1 MKDITDKYST
11 CSDCLKV
18 INELEKS
25 LLLRSSDR
33 ALIDTQFNG
42 GRPFTPEE
50 EEEHQ
55 IQVNANFLEGY
66 KIAQNGITQMNG
78 ALLYKPRFFEV
89 RCAAG
94 KITKRREWGEY
105 FTTNIHKPLKR
116 KKSGR
121 KFNNLMQNRDAALV
135 LHGVGPLHWKND
147 HSWMPSFVSLDDLLI
162 PTDTPLEMSD
172 ELGHFGVNTW
182 VTAWQLYSNSQL
194 ETTPGWNKKLAM
206 KVLQALLT
214 SHNFTPDY
222 FNDYAAPE
230 KQQSLW
236 KQRSAYLNSDA
247 IPKVKLTTFYHQDH
261 ETGKWWRK
269 VLVRENQSISV
280 QAIDS
285 DQFLFQSKNPFAD
298 SIEQI
303 LHIQYGDGSVVAPF
317 KYRSVRGLGVLLY
330 SVIELMNRLRCQFT
344 QHVFANLVP
353 LLRVENPQDQDRP
366 KLLQMQPY
374 AVVDQ
379 GVSFVKQD
387 ERHQIDPRL
396 VETNMNEFRQLMTES
411 SASYVQD
418 IDNGAGKEQTLGE
431 AQIKLQSAN
440 KIVAGMLQ
448 SAYIQEEFLYE
459 EIIRRFLNPTNDEPE
474 ATKFREECRRDGIP
488 DELMKDPDNW
498 VVELTKAAGSG
509 DQTLAKQ
516 EVAALMQI
524 APQLDPT
531 SQRKVRRDF
540 ISVMTGNPDKANDLV
555 PEERISMTDGRK
567 AADSQFGTLMAGG
580 VVGTIE
586 GIEQVDYIAAML
598 GSMDAVIGRIH
609 QTDDVGT
616 PADVR
621 GLNAV
626 AAVVEEHIK
635 ILAQDPNEKEA
646 VTAAGQALGKMMND
660 VKAFQQRQEEAAK
673 ASQQDPEV
681 MAQLEMDKVA
691 AAQAMHIAEQK
702 SQQAMQ
708 QKQATFEQKMNQ
720 DLQKHSLA
728 MQQMSLDNQA
738 AMQQAQVEAQA
749 QSLKISSEIAA
760 QRAKSEA
767 EISLMLEKASVEI
780 ETMKAKAEA
789 DIANAKKRAEAAP
802 AESAS
807 SEK

>member
-1 MKDITDKYST
+1 MNEQTDKYST
-11 CSDCLKV
+11 PSDCLKV

-25 LLLRSSDR
+25 ILTRSTDR
-33 ALIDTQFNG
+33 ALINTQFNG

-66 KIAQNGITQMNG
+66 KIAQNAITQMNG
-78 ALLYKPRFFEV
+78 ALLYKDRFFNV
-89 RCAAG
+89 RCAG
-94 KITKRREWGEY
+94 GQVTKRREWGEF
-105 FTTNIHKPLKR
+105 FTINIHKPLKR

-121 KFNNLMQNRDAALV
+121 KFNNLMQNRNAALV
-135 LHGVGPLHWKND
+135 LHGVGPVYWKND
-147 HSWMPSFVSLDDLLI
+147 HSWMPSFVALDDLLI

-172 ELGHFGVNTW
+172 ELGHFGINAW
-182 VTAWQLYSNSQL
+182 ITAWQLYSNTQL
-194 ETTPGWNKKLAM
+194 ETTPGWNKPMAM
-206 KVLQALLT
+206 KVLQALL
-214 SHNFTPDY
+214 SSQNFTPDY
-222 FNDYAAPE
+222 FNDYGAPE
-230 KQQSLW
+230 KQESLW

-247 IPKVKLTTFYHQDH
+247 IPKVKITIFFHQDP

-269 VLVRENQSISV
+269 VLVRENQSITV
-280 QAIDS
+280 QAINTNE
-285 DQFLFQSKNPFAD
+285 FLFKSEYTFAD
-298 SIEQI
+298 SIEEV
-303 LHIQYGDGSVVAPF
+303 LHIQFGDGSVVAPF

-344 QHVFANLVP
+344 QHVFSNLVP

-366 KLLQMQPY
+366 KFLQMQAY
-374 AVVDQ
+374 SVVPQ
-379 GVSFVKQD
+379 GVAFVRQE

-411 SASYVQD
+411 SAAYVQD
-418 IDNGAGKEQTLGE
+418 IDNGTGKEQTLGE

-440 KIVAGMLQ
+440 RIVAGMLQ
-448 SAYIQEEFLYE
+448 SAYIQEGFLYE
-459 EIIRRFLNPTNDEPE
+459 EIIRRFINPTNDEPE
-474 ATKFREECRRDGIP
+474 AVKFREACRRDQIP
-488 DELMKDPDNW
+488 DELMADPDNW
-498 VVELTKAAGSG
+498 IVEITKAPGSG

-516 EVAALMQI
+516 EVAALMGI

-540 ISVMTGNPDKANDLV
+540 IAVMTENPDKANDLV
-555 PEERISMTDGRK
+555 PEEQPTVTSGRK
-567 AADSQFGTLMAGG
+567 AAEDVFGTLMQGAPVG
-580 VVGTIE
+580 VRE
-586 GIEQVDYIAAML
+586 GIEQRDYVAAML
-598 GSMDAVIGRIH
+598 ALMEAVVSRIH
-609 QTDDVGT
+609 KTDDVGT
-616 PADVR
+616 PMDVIGLNTAAADV
-621 GLNAV
+621 
-626 AAVVEEHIK
+626 EQHIQ

-646 VTAAGQALGKMMND
+646 VTAAGKELGKMMND

-691 AAQAMHIAEQK
+691 AAQDMHISEQK

-720 DLQKHSLA
+720 DMQKHSLA

-738 AMQQAQVEAQA
+738 AMQQAQADAQA
-749 QSLKISSEIAA
+749 QSLKVSSEIAA

-767 EISLMLEKASVEI
+767 EISLMLQKAEVEI
-780 ETMKAKAEA
+780 ANMQAKAEA
-789 DIANAKKRAEAAP
+789 EIANAKKRAEEAPEPAAK
-802 AESAS
+802 E
-807 SEK
+807 

>member
-1 MKDITDKYST
+1 MNESTDKYST
-11 CSDCLKV
+11 PGDVLKV
-18 INELEKS
+18 ISEIEKS
-25 LLLRSSDR
+25 LLPRSVDR
-33 ALIDTQFNG
+33 ALINNQFNG
-42 GRPFTPEE
+42 SRPFTPEE

-66 KIAQNGITQMNG
+66 KIAQNAVTQMNG
-78 ALLYKPRFFEV
+78 ALLYKDRFFNA
-89 RCAAG
+89 RCNGG
-94 KITKRREWGEY
+94 KATKRREWGEY
-105 FTTNIHKPLKR
+105 FTANIHKPLKR

-121 KFNNLMQNRDAALV
+121 KFNHLMQNRNAALV

-147 HSWMPSFVSLDDLLI
+147 HSWMPTFVGLDDLLI

-182 VTAWQLYSNSQL
+182 ITAWQLYSNSQL
-194 ETTPGWNKKLAM
+194 ETTPGWNKPLAM

-214 SHNFTPDY
+214 SRNFTPDY
-222 FNDYAAPE
+222 FNDFGAPE
-230 KQQSLW
+230 KQESLW

-247 IPKVKLTTFYHQDH
+247 IPKVKLTTFYHQDQ
-261 ETGKWWRK
+261 ETGEWWRK
-269 VLVRENQSISV
+269 VLVRENQAISV
-280 QAIDS
+280 QAINPDE
-285 DQFLFQSKNPFAD
+285 FLFEGKTTFAE
-298 SIEQI
+298 SIERV
-303 LHIQYGDGSVVAPF
+303 LHIQFGDGSVVAPF

-374 AVVDQ
+374 AVVEQ

-418 IDNGAGKEQTLGE
+418 IDNGTGREQTLGE

-440 KIVAGMLQ
+440 RIVAGMLQ
-448 SAYIQEEFLYE
+448 GAYIQEEFLYE
-459 EIIRRFLNPTNDEPE
+459 EIIRRFLNATNDEPE
-474 ATKFREECRRDGIP
+474 AVKFRADCRRDGIP
-488 DELMKDPDNW
+488 DDLMADPDNW
-498 VVELTKAAGSG
+498 IVELTKAAGSG

-555 PEERISMTDGRK
+555 PEEQPTVTSGRK
-567 AADSQFGTLMAGG
+567 AAEDVFGTLMQGAPVG
-580 VVGTIE
+580 VRE
-586 GIEQVDYIAAML
+586 GIEQRDYVAAML
-598 GSMDAVIGRIH
+598 SMMEAVVTRIH

-616 PADVR
+616 PMDVI
-621 GLNAV
+621 GLNA
-626 AAVVEEHIK
+626 AASDVEQHIQ

-646 VTAAGQALGKMMND
+646 VTAAGKELGKMMND

-673 ASQQDPEV
+673 SKQQDPEV

-691 AAQAMHIAEQK
+691 AAQKMHISEQANAQK
-702 SQQAMQ
+702 MQ
-708 QKQATFEQKMNQ
+708 QKEQAFNQKLEM
-720 DLQKHSLA
+720 DIQKHSLQ
-728 MQQMSLDNQA
+728 MQQMQLDNQA
-738 AMQQAQVEAQA
+738 AMQQAQADAQA
-749 QSLKISSEIAA
+749 QSLKTSSEIAA
-760 QRAKSEA
+760 MRAKA
-767 EISLMLEKASVEI
+767 ETEITLMLQKASTEI
-780 ETMKAKAEA
+780 ETMRAKATAEISNSKKMA
-789 DIANAKKRAEAAP
+789 DAKPSAP
-802 AESAS
+802 AE
-807 SEK
+807 